1 MRGALA
7 AARRAFLYALRL
19 DYFDYGGMCLG
30 DVFRPPPSRGARAWV
45 LTFRRTIC
53 RGENLIEYS
62 CGACGAHMVQN
73 VRVGHMLLLCVFL
86 IFFER
91 GRSVWFTFC
100 ILVCLR
106 A

>member
-7 AARRAFLYALRL
+7 AARRACLCALRL
-19 DYFDYGGMCLG
+19 CRAVSVAGAGGG
-30 DVFRPPPSRGARAWV
+30 QRAVAGAG
-45 LTFRRTIC
+45 RTASLA
-53 RGENLIEYS
+53 RLASAANLIEYS
-62 CGACGAHMVQN
+62 CGACGAYMVQN